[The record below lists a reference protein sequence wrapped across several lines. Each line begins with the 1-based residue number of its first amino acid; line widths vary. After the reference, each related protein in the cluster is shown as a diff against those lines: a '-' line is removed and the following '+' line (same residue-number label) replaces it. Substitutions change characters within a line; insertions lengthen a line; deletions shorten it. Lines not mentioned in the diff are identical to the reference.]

1 MKQKQ
6 IKMNYVV
13 GGVLQKEITIANNF
27 VTRAY
32 EIYREKKIEDKELLT
47 NIIKVMVSKEEGL
60 NDLLKGI
67 EFEGRRYFPLITSPG
82 MQKKEEEFNGE
93 DYKLEYL
100 FIEESEKDFKDI
112 LERLLS
118 GNKINQF
125 KEESKSMCLV
135 KDISARLGLAT
146 TGTYRINY
154 KPYTVI
160 VDEATY
166 IYNGKY
172 SFYKD
177 NKIVEDT
184 LEREYILNDG
194 GGLMSNRCAEEIAFN
209 LDAKHKIDFA
219 IIRGYKGLA
228 IKGVT
233 LRFDFAKYFKENYEK
248 DFENDDN
255 SKFGFRLINGSY
267 EIKDIFGKWHNVDK
281 IDLLLNKSQTKW
293 AKNWDS
299 IEELESEY
307 NNDFYNDYRSIL
319 NCFYVSKV
327 NKDPNK
333 LKTHTKINYQVIQ
346 NTCLTGEDLIEIATP
361 DINYYK
367 RLLNFK
373 DIDAVRLFL
382 GDLVHDEYDEEITTI
397 SDRLNFMLK
406 KQGESALDLKWIKR
420 QIARMITKKIEQL
433 SGGKIN
439 LVGGYKICALDP
451 IAYCNFLLNG
461 NTGDNGLNENEF
473 YIAGQEGKRVMYR
486 NPIAMY
492 QEIQKINLTNKLDEY
507 LKDYTPE
514 LIFFN
519 SKDDT
524 LFKLSTADLDG
535 DGVGIIDNS
544 ILYECVVDEEYP
556 FINIDDEAPGE
567 PHVFTDEQLYKD
579 IILSSGNIIGKIA
592 LNNSKL
598 NMICRSVDN
607 FVINDK
613 EVYTYK
619 MLREKYIENKNNKLK
634 KEFGEDLT
642 DEQIWDIKNL
652 TDEQKEKMKKFID
665 KLIKKD
671 NVKKVSDYN
680 NKSIRLIIARMFR
693 LHKETYSNILL
704 ASQLSIDMPKTLKP
718 VPDEIMDKFY
728 WLQFIGKPVFM
739 HYLGKCSCQGKSVND
754 CEELI
759 HWRKWDEFKELRKNG
774 QLKYE
779 NQSNV
784 KKENNMMDIFNMYII
799 KELFI
804 PATKT
809 QNGSEA
815 IKNILNI
822 MDFKCEETE
831 VNLEFK
837 SILETYKKDRNNF
850 KGNTKELNLVDLRT
864 FRELDKLNMNDNE
877 VVTNIKT
884 LKKIIDVR
892 FILMFFWDTYKRK
905 VDEQKIVDA
914 WSYEK
919 NEEGDID
926 WMYQRYK
933 KVEGVRF
940 KERDMAKDL
949 YCNVLEKTDNLVR
962 VRFGGLTITDIKD
975 KEVKIS
981 NGEYTDK
988 NGQVQKQVKVI
999 IDGEMIGY
1007 VFNDKANLV
1016 SEDNKY
1022 KVLSFKPDNNKRNAT
1037 VELEVI

>member
-60 NDLLKGI
+60 NDLLEGI
-67 EFEGRRYFPLITSPG
+67 EFEGRRFKPLITSPG

-154 KPYTVI
+154 KPYMVI

-166 IYNGKY
+166 IYSGKY
-172 SFYKD
+172 SFYTD

-184 LEREYILNDG
+184 LERKYILNDG

-233 LRFDFAKYFKENYEK
+233 LRFDFAKYFKENYQK
-248 DFENDDN
+248 DFGNDDD

-267 EIKDIFGKWHNVDK
+267 EIKDIFGKWHNIDK

-307 NNDFYNDYRSIL
+307 NNNFYNDYRSIL
-319 NCFYVSKV
+319 DCFYVSKV

-346 NTCLTGEDLIEIATP
+346 NTCLTGEDLIELGAE

-367 RLLNFK
+367 RLIKFK

-382 GDLVHDEYDEEITTI
+382 GDLAHDEDNKKVATI
-397 SDRLNFMLK
+397 SDKLTYMLK
-406 KQGESALDLKWIKR
+406 KQGEDAFKLKWVRR
-420 QIARMITKKIEQL
+420 QINRLVRKKINQL
-433 SGGKIN
+433 AGGKIN

-461 NTGDNGLNENEF
+461 NTGDNGLDENEF

-492 QEIQKINLTNKLDEY
+492 QEIQKINLTNKLDKY

-535 DGVGIIDNS
+535 DGVGIIDNTT
-544 ILYECVVDEEYP
+544 LYECVVDEEYP
-556 FINIDDEAPGE
+556 FINIDDDVPGE

-607 FVINDK
+607 SVINDK

-634 KEFGEDLT
+634 EKFGEDLT
-642 DEQIWDIKNL
+642 EEQIWNIESL
-652 TDEQKEKMKKFID
+652 TDEQKEKMKKAID
-665 KLIKKD
+665 KLRKKD

-680 NKSIRLIIARMFR
+680 NKSIRLIIARMFK

-718 VPDEIMDKFY
+718 VPDAIMDKFA

-739 HYLGKCSCQGKSVND
+739 HYLGKCDCKGKGKLD
-754 CEELI
+754 KCESII
-759 HWRKWDEFKELRKNG
+759 HWGKDGK
-774 QLKYE
+774 
-779 NQSNV
+779 V
-784 KKENNMMDIFNMYII
+784 KKKSNMMDIFCNHVAKELHFDESWYPNGSETI
-799 KELFI
+799 KELI
-804 PATKT
+804 
-809 QNGSEA
+809 
-815 IKNILNI
+815 NI
-822 MDFKCEETE
+822 MDYNCCEAEA
-831 VNLEFK
+831 NLCME
-837 SILETYKKDRNNF
+837 SIIMDYNNGRKRFQGDNGKLDLNDLET
-850 KGNTKELNLVDLRT
+850 LRAL
-864 FRELDKLNMNDNE
+864 ENLNMTDDKIVAN
-877 VVTNIKT
+877 
-884 LKKIIDVR
+884 LKEYRKLIDVR
-892 FILMFFWDTYKRK
+892 FIFMFCWNTYKRK
-905 VDEQKIVDA
+905 VEEQSAIDA

-919 NEEGDID
+919 DKEGDID
-926 WMYQRYK
+926 WMYNRYK
-933 KVEGVRF
+933 KIENVTF
-940 KERDMAKDL
+940 KEKDERKEL
-949 YCNVLEKTDNLVR
+949 LEKTNNLVR

-975 KEVKIS
+975 KEININ

-988 NGQVQKQVKVI
+988 NGQVHKQVKVI

-1007 VFNDKANLV
+1007 VFNDKADLV
-1016 SEDNKY
+1016 SEDKKY